1 MAVAVVVRRMVEGV
15 QAKGHLGHQ
24 PAGVVVD
31 SAAEVPCQEG
41 LEGQAETVDL
51 LPC

>member
-1 MAVAVVVRRMVEGV
+1 MVVAVEARRMVVGG
-15 QAKGHLGHQ
+15 QAKGHLGPQ